1 MMLKGTPYTMLE
13 NIKWLWRNTVGP
25 SRQNKNHVQF
35 IPKDVD
41 LNPITQYLNVGVI
54 GDIMDMHSRTLHI
67 SENIKEFLK
76 HCDLII
82 GNFEATITSQ
92 KRAGTRQ
99 KHEELII
106 NTLEELF
113 PPDRFF
119 LSVANNHAGDYGYEE
134 WAHSVQLLK
143 DHGFNI
149 FGSKTEPYVDF
160 HWNYASLGVPAGV
173 IKNVIIITHSR
184 KVLIF

>member
-1 MMLKGTPYTMLE
+1 M
-13 NIKWLWRNTVGP
+13 
-25 SRQNKNHVQF
+25 QF

-67 SENIKEFLK
+67 PENIKEFLK

-113 PPDRFF
+113 PPYLFF
-119 LSVANNHAGDYGYEE
+119 PFGGQQSCWRLWVRRMGTLSSIVEKIMD
-134 WAHSVQLLK
+134 SIFLVQKLNPML
-143 DHGFNI
+143 I
-149 FGSKTEPYVDF
+149 SK
-160 HWNYASLGVPAGV
+160 
-173 IKNVIIITHSR
+173 
-184 KVLIF
+184 